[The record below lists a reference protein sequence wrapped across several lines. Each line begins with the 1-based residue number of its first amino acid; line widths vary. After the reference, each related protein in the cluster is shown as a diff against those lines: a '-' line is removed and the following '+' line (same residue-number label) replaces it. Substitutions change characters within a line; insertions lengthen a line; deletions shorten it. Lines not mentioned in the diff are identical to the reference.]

1 MNTPSKFAMTIIA
14 GLLTSLSGC
23 ASVERQV
30 ADPQLIS
37 QISSVSETDLFNAQ
51 SPLLTRDTFLQASAA
66 LEATQ
71 DIDTANQLLYYFR
84 AFSYYGPVDDL
95 TATDTSALST
105 ALEELSDSGLLNKQ
119 ARLQEQYAVTLYRYF
134 ANNDAAPALAPL
146 LPQLATQLAQLATSA
161 SNKANDYGLLET
173 LKAYG
178 FLLNKSRKDVDGEL
192 NKVLLAAELNTP
204 LIAFASSPT
213 SIRAENDWPRTNAY
227 WALALYRLALPSSED
242 GEETEQELAV
252 DAAVAAIAK
261 ADVAQRGDVAKD
273 AYTAGFHVNVFGGQE
288 LCEEN
293 SEICRIPELKTALPI
308 EHHCSDSLFI
318 LTQDLNEQELAESCT
333 KLTSQESNFH
343 SVLETGLKPTPNDFN
358 TALRVVAFKNWSQ
371 YHLNGQLIF
380 DIHTDNGGM
389 YIEGTPS
396 KPGNQATFFAYRQWW
411 IEPEFR
417 VWNLNHEYVHYLD
430 GHFVKYAGFG
440 HFPSKMVW
448 WSEGLAEYISKGDD
462 NPSALRVIKR
472 DIEEAPTLE
481 EIFATE
487 YKDGQDRTYKWSYM
501 AIRFLAENHH
511 ADFVQLSKY
520 LKTDYF
526 EGYEQLMASLTAH
539 QTQFADWLNIQVT
552 EFDDSEEKAKP
563 RLNKQ
568 GRYDYRDYL
577 QPKHLA
583 HGENHLKF

>member
-1 MNTPSKFAMTIIA
+1 MRQCRS
-14 GLLTSLSGC
+14 TS
-23 ASVERQV
+23 
-30 ADPQLIS
+30 
-37 QISSVSETDLFNAQ
+37 
-51 SPLLTRDTFLQASAA
+51 
-66 LEATQ
+66 
-71 DIDTANQLLYYFR
+71 YYFR

-95 TATDTSALST
+95 TDADTVALALT
-105 ALEELSDSGLLNKQ
+105 LEELSDSGLLDNQ

-134 ANNDAAPALAPL
+134 ADNDAAEALAPL
-146 LPQLATQLAQLATSA
+146 LAQLDSQLKQLATSTPNT
-161 SNKANDYGLLET
+161 SNDYALLET

-192 NKVLLAAELNTP
+192 NKVLLAADLNTP
-204 LIAFASSPT
+204 LLEFAASPA
-213 SIRAENDWPRTNAY
+213 SIRAESDWPRTNAY

-252 DAAVAAIAK
+252 DEAVAAIAK
-261 ADVAQRGDVAKD
+261 ADVTLRGDAAKD

-343 SVLETGLKPTPNDFN
+343 NVLETKLEPAPNDFN

-380 DIHTDNGGM
+380 DINTDNGGM

-411 IEPEFR
+411 IEPEFK

-440 HFPSKMVW
+440 HFPEKMVW
-448 WSEGLAEYISKGDD
+448 WSEGLAEYISKGDN

-511 ADFVQLSKY
+511 TEFVQLSHY

-526 EGYEQLMASLTAH
+526 EGYDQLMASLTEH
-539 QTQFADWLNIQVT
+539 QPQFADWLNTQVNA
-552 EFDDSEEKAKP
+552 FNDSEEEAKP
-563 RLNKQ
+563 RLHKQ

-577 QPKHLA
+577 QPQHLA

>member
-1 MNTPSKFAMTIIA
+1 MNTPSKLAMTIIA

-23 ASVERQV
+23 TSVEQQAV
-30 ADPQLIS
+30 NPQTIS
-37 QISSVSETDLFNAQ
+37 QIAAASETDLFNAQ
-51 SPLLTRDTFLQASAA
+51 NPLLTRDTFLQASAA
-66 LEATQ
+66 LSTTQ
-71 DIDTANQLLYYFR
+71 NIDSANQLLYYFR
-84 AFSYYGPVDDL
+84 AFSYYGPVDELSAADI
-95 TATDTSALST
+95 SALAI
-105 ALEELSDSGLLNKQ
+105 ALENLSDSGLLDNQ
-119 ARLQEQYAVTLYRYF
+119 ARLQEQYAVTVYRYF

-146 LPQLATQLAQLATSA
+146 LSQLETQLQQLATSTP
-161 SNKANDYGLLET
+161 NKANDYGLLET

-178 FLLNKSRKDVDGEL
+178 FLFNKSRKDVDGEL

-204 LIAFASSPT
+204 LLAFAASPA
-213 SIRAENDWPRTNAY
+213 SIRSDSDWPRTNAY

-242 GEETEQELAV
+242 GKETEQELAV
-252 DAAVAAIAK
+252 DEAVAAIAK
-261 ADVAQRGDVAKD
+261 ADVAQRGDAARD

-293 SEICRIPELKTALPI
+293 SEICRIPDLKTALPI

-371 YHLNGQLIF
+371 YHLYGQLIF
-380 DIHTDNGGM
+380 DINTDNGGM

-448 WSEGLAEYISKGDD
+448 WSEGLAEYVSKGNE

-501 AIRFLAENHH
+501 AIRFLVENHH

-526 EGYEQLMASLTAH
+526 EGYEQLMASLTKH
-539 QTQFADWLNIQVT
+539 QPQFADWLNTQVS
-552 EFDDSEEKAKP
+552 EFDDSEEDAKP
-563 RLNKQ
+563 RLHKQ

-583 HGENHLKF
+583 HGENHLTF

>member
-1 MNTPSKFAMTIIA
+1 MNTPSKLAMTIIA

-23 ASVERQV
+23 TSVEQQAV
-30 ADPQLIS
+30 NPYTIS
-37 QISSVSETDLFNAQ
+37 QITAASETDLFNAQ

-66 LEATQ
+66 LSTTQ
-71 DIDTANQLLYYFR
+71 NIDSANQLLYYFR

-95 TATDTSALST
+95 SAADISALAI
-105 ALEELSDSGLLNKQ
+105 ALEDLSDSDLLDNQ
-119 ARLQEQYAVTLYRYF
+119 ARLQEQYAVTVYRYF

-146 LPQLATQLAQLATSA
+146 LSQLETQLQQLATSTP
-161 SNKANDYGLLET
+161 NKANDYGLLET

-204 LIAFASSPT
+204 LLAFAASPA
-213 SIRAENDWPRTNAY
+213 SIRSDSDWPRTNAY

-242 GEETEQELAV
+242 GKATEQELAV
-252 DAAVAAIAK
+252 DEAVAAIAK
-261 ADVAQRGDVAKD
+261 ADVAQRGDAARD

-293 SEICRIPELKTALPI
+293 SEICRIPDLKTALPI

-371 YHLNGQLIF
+371 YHLYGQLIF
-380 DIHTDNGGM
+380 DINTDNGGM

-448 WSEGLAEYISKGDD
+448 WSEGLAEYVSKSNE

-501 AIRFLAENHH
+501 AIRFLVENHH

-526 EGYEQLMASLTAH
+526 EGYEQLMASLTEH
-539 QTQFADWLNIQVT
+539 QPQFADWLSTQVS
-552 EFDDSEEKAKP
+552 EFDDSEEDAKP
-563 RLNKQ
+563 RLHKQ

-583 HGENHLKF
+583 HGKNHLTF

>member
-1 MNTPSKFAMTIIA
+1 MNTPSKFATTIIA
-14 GLLTSLSGC
+14 GMLASLSGC
-23 ASVERQV
+23 ASVEQQ
-30 ADPQLIS
+30 AINPQTIQ
-37 QISSVSETDLFNAQ
+37 QISAASETELFDAK
-51 SPLLTRDTFLQASAA
+51 SPLLTTETFLQASLA
-66 LEATQ
+66 LGTTQNVEA
-71 DIDTANQLLYYFR
+71 ANQLLYYFR
-84 AFSYYGPVDDL
+84 AFSYYGPVDEL
-95 TATDTSALST
+95 TDADTSALAV
-105 ALEELSDSGLLNKQ
+105 ALEELSDSGLLNNQ
-119 ARLQEQYAVTLYRYF
+119 ARMQEQFAVTLYRYF
-134 ANNDAAPALAPL
+134 ADNDVAQALAPL
-146 LPQLATQLAQLATSA
+146 LPQLDVQLKQLATSTPNT
-161 SNKANDYGLLET
+161 SNDYALLET

-192 NKVLLAAELNTP
+192 NKVLLDAEINTP
-204 LIAFASSPT
+204 LLEFAANPA

-252 DAAVAAIAK
+252 DEAVAAIAK
-261 ADVAQRGDVAKD
+261 ADVALRGDTAKD

-293 SEICRIPELKTALPI
+293 SEICRIPELKAALPI

-343 SVLETGLKPTPNDFN
+343 NVLETELKPAPNDFN

-380 DIHTDNGGM
+380 DINTDNGGM

-448 WSEGLAEYISKGDD
+448 WSEGLAEYISKGDN

-526 EGYEQLMASLTAH
+526 EGYEQLMASLTEH
-539 QTQFADWLNIQVT
+539 QPEFANWLNTQIDG
-552 EFDDSEEKAKP
+552 FNDSEEEAKP
-563 RLNKQ
+563 RLHKQ

-577 QPKHLA
+577 QPQHLA

>member
-1 MNTPSKFAMTIIA
+1 MNTSSKFAITIIA
-14 GLLTSLSGC
+14 GMLASLSGC
-23 ASVERQV
+23 ASVNQP
-30 ADPQLIS
+30 ATNPQLIN
-37 QISSVSETDLFNAQ
+37 QINTAAEADLFNAQ
-51 SPLLTRDTFLQASAA
+51 SPLLTKEAFLDASLA
-66 LEATQ
+66 LGMTQ
-71 DIDTANQLLYYFR
+71 DVETANQLLYYFR
-84 AFSYYGPVDDL
+84 AFSYYGPVDEF
-95 TATDTSALST
+95 TDTDIKALAT
-105 ALEELSDSGLLNKQ
+105 ALEELSDSGLLNSQ
-119 ARLQEQYAVTLYRYF
+119 SRLQEQYAVTVYRYF
-134 ANNDAAPALAPL
+134 ANNEAAFALAPL
-146 LPQLATQLAQLATSA
+146 LPQLATQLQQLATST
-161 SNKANDYGLLET
+161 SNEANDYGLLET

-178 FLLNKSRKDVDGEL
+178 FLLNIGRKDIDGQL
-192 NKVLLAAELNTP
+192 NKVLLDAELNTP
-204 LIAFASSPT
+204 LLEFAASPE
-213 SIRAENDWPRTNAY
+213 SIRAENDWPRANAY
-227 WALALYRLALPSSED
+227 WALALYRLALPSSEN
-242 GEETEQELAV
+242 GEDTKQELAI
-252 DAAVAAIAK
+252 DEAVAAIAK
-261 ADVAQRGDVAKD
+261 ADVARRGNAAKD
-273 AYTAGFHVNVFGGQE
+273 TYTAGFHVNVFGGQE
-288 LCEEN
+288 LCEKN

-318 LTQDLNEQELAESCT
+318 LTQDLNQQELAESCT

-343 SVLETGLKPTPNDFN
+343 SVLETKHQPAPNDFN

-380 DIHTDNGGM
+380 DINTDNGGM

-411 IEPEFR
+411 IEPEFK

-440 HFPSKMVW
+440 HFPAKMVW
-448 WSEGLAEYISKGDD
+448 WSEGLAEYISKGDE

-472 DIEEAPTLE
+472 DIEQAPTLE

-511 ADFVQLSKY
+511 ADFVQLSQF

-526 EGYEQLMASLTAH
+526 EGYEQLMASLTKH
-539 QTQFADWLNIQVT
+539 QPQFADWLNVQVNA
-552 EFDDSEEKAKP
+552 FNNSEGKAKP
-563 RLNKQ
+563 RLHKQ

-577 QPKHLA
+577 QPQHLA